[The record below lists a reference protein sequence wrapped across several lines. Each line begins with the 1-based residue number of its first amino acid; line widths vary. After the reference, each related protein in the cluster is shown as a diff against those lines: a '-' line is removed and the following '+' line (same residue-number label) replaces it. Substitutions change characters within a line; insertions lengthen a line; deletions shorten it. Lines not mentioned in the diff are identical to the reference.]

1 MSNAAQLRDL
11 GLLGASALSAAK
23 QQYLSDVLR
32 GAVGA
37 AMAASSLD
45 PATFVVFLLSPAGT
59 ELRGNLVA
67 QILGAA
73 ETHVTVQQVTVEDRR
88 P

>member
-1 MSNAAQLRDL
+1 MSDAAQLRDL
-11 GLLGASALSAAK
+11 GLLGAAALSAAK

-37 AMAASSLD
+37 AMAASSMD
-45 PATFVVFLLSPAGT
+45 PATFVLFLLSPTGA

-67 QILGAA
+67 QLLGAA
-73 ETHVTVQQVTVEDRR
+73 DTHVTVQQVTVDDRR